1 MVSYLTI
8 GALAAGAIAVV
19 MLLMSVMVSRKA
31 TPSDDERK
39 KAGTYQMIALVL
51 FLLSLGLTAAM
62 AFYPALGQRY
72 QTGSRGAAPRP
83 TV

>member
-8 GALAAGAIAVV
+8 GAFAAGAIAVILLV
-19 MLLMSVMVSRKA
+19 MSIMLSQKA

-39 KAGTYQMIALVL
+39 RSSMFQIIALVL
-51 FLLSLGLTAAM
+51 FLIMIGLVALVT
-62 AFYPALGQRY
+62 FYPSVGQRY
-72 QTGSRGAAPRP
+72 QTGSRGAAPRS